1 MSTHANPD
9 INRTNVLHNGDNEVA
24 VTAEPHDDRFA
35 AYA

>member
-9 INRTNVLHNGDNEVA
+9 INRTNVLHNGDNEVT
-24 VTAEPHDDRFA
+24 VTAEPDDDRFA